1 MKEKNNNIPE
11 KEYIL
16 TYKSEE
22 HFEVLGWVKASSMS
36 EAKTKAQQEL
46 LKEAKFYEV
55 AEAEI
60 AEWENP
66 EIIPF
71 NIS

>member
-22 HFEVLGWVKASSMS
+22 HFEVLGWVRAKSLE
-36 EAKTKAQQEL
+36 EAKKIAQIQL
-46 LKEAKFYEV
+46 LTEAKRYNV
-55 AEAEI
+55 TEAEM
-60 AEWENP
+60 AEWGENS
-66 EIIPF
+66 IVPF
-71 NIS
+71 KF

>member
-22 HFEVLGWVKASSMS
+22 HFEVLGWVRAKSFE
-36 EAKTKAQQEL
+36 EAKKIAQIQL
-46 LKEAKFYEV
+46 LTEAKRYNV

-60 AEWENP
+60 AEWGENSMV
-66 EIIPF
+66 PF
-71 NIS
+71 KF

>member
-22 HFEVLGWVKASSMS
+22 HFEILGWVRAKSLE
-36 EAKTKAQQEL
+36 EAKKIAQIQL
-46 LKEAKFYEV
+46 LTEAKRYNV
-55 AEAEI
+55 TEAEM
-60 AEWENP
+60 AEWGENS
-66 EIIPF
+66 IVPF
-71 NIS
+71 KF